1 MKALLKSVKT
11 EEIKK
16 STRETMVKT
25 YTHESLKIIYLFMF
39 ALLIVRSIPSKAQ
52 PPYCTMERR
61 DTEYFNCVD
70 SLKLGT
76 PWVPPSKDCCEYIQI
91 DNMACFC
98 KGTNRLFSAVF
109 DQNKLFKISHA

>member
-1 MKALLKSVKT
+1 
-11 EEIKK
+11 
-16 STRETMVKT
+16 MVKT
-25 YTHESLKIIYLFMF
+25 YTLKIIYLFMF
-39 ALLIVRSIPSKAQ
+39 ALLIVRLIPSKAQ

-98 KGTNRLFSAVF
+98 KGANRLFSALF
-109 DQNKLFKISHA
+109 DQNKLFKISHACGDLLVPGSYCGIFKVPGGV